1 MDTGTP
7 NQYFSE
13 AQTEEARK
21 DNSDKEEN
29 LILQLESLLK
39 THREAE
45 RQGLERVTLA
55 RNERSTDGCGKVK
68 DKEPKKEKTS
78 SQGPRKKREEKK
90 NQTVTRFD
98 KNTDK

>member
-1 MDTGTP
+1 M
-7 NQYFSE
+7 
-13 AQTEEARK
+13 
-21 DNSDKEEN
+21 
-29 LILQLESLLK
+29 K
-39 THREAE
+39 THRQAE

-55 RNERSTDGCGKVK
+55 RNERSTDGCGNAK
-68 DKEPKKEKTS
+68 DKEPKEEKTS